1 MKPKN
6 NATVHFFVTVLKLRQ
21 YLLSSNNMGDK
32 DGNELPTFSSSDT
45 SFQRII
51 KVLCMYNSSCQ
62 SKFDDVPLK
71 FEGNF

>member
-1 MKPKN
+1 
-6 NATVHFFVTVLKLRQ
+6 
-21 YLLSSNNMGDK
+21 MGGK